1 MTQARS
7 RLHIPAAR
15 WWLLGAFLLLLAGF
29 AGANLYREHAGLER
43 REQERL
49 LTQARVIAEN
59 METRLTTANLAL
71 EGLRDEFARN
81 QRYAVTPELRS
92 HFQMLARVMPGIR
105 TLNIIDARG
114 RLVASNRADL
124 LGADLSYRDYFKLV
138 QAHPDP
144 ATLYVSRPFQ
154 TILGIYAINVTRAI
168 VGPRGEFRGV
178 VTATL
183 DPDYFRSLMDSVLYA
198 PDMWDAL
205 AHGDGTL
212 FLMQPEREQLRGMN
226 LAQPGSFFTQHRAS
240 GRDISI
246 LSGMVYSTREQRLMA
261 QRTVNPAT
269 LKMDVPLVVAVSRD
283 LDVLYQPWR
292 QNVLLQAFL
301 LLTVAMVS
309 ILGMYA
315 YQRRQQRLE
324 RQAAQAREQ
333 AERFSLALDRIPT
346 YIYMKDR
353 QRRYVYANKPTLEL
367 FGCTAADLVG
377 SPDARFFP
385 PQTAARLQAIDAR
398 VLEHGEDTAEEVV
411 VEMADG
417 QRRVYWEIKTP
428 IYEAGD
434 RTRISGLC
442 GISTDITERKALE
455 ERFERQAHLDY
466 LTGLN
471 NRRHFME
478 LGEIELARAQR
489 HGHRLSVLM
498 IDIDH
503 FKQFNDTYGHKA
515 GDTVLQKLAA
525 IMRDTLRSVDVLGR
539 VGGEEFAVLLPETD
553 LAAAQEVAERLR
565 LAVEQAAVVFEAGLP
580 QHFTVSLGVTAQR
593 VQDTNLDILLNSADH
608 ALYRAKTGGRNR
620 VVTSGQADDGEG

>member
-1 MTQARS
+1 MTQSRS
-7 RLHIPAAR
+7 RLHAPAAR
-15 WWLLGAFLLLLAGF
+15 WWLLGLFLLCLAGF
-29 AGANLYREHAGLER
+29 AGVNLYLEHARLEQ

-71 EGLRDEFARN
+71 AGLRDEFARN

-124 LGADLSYRDYFKLV
+124 IGADLSYRDYFKLV

-144 ATLYVSRPFQ
+144 TTLYVSRPFQ

-183 DPDYFRSLMDSVLYA
+183 DPDYFRSLMASVLYA

-212 FLMQPEREQLRGMN
+212 FLMQPERESLRGMN
-226 LAQPGSFFTQHRAS
+226 LAQPGSFFTQHRDS

-246 LSGMVYSTREQRLMA
+246 MSGMVYSTREQRLMA

-283 LDVLYQPWR
+283 LDALYQPWR
-292 QNVLLQAFL
+292 QNALLQLFL
-301 LLTVAMVS
+301 LATMAAVS

-353 QRRYVYANKPTLEL
+353 QRCYVYANKPTLEL
-367 FGCTAADLVG
+367 FGCTAAELNG

-385 PQTAARLQAIDAR
+385 PQTVARLHEIDTR
-398 VLEHGEDTAEEVV
+398 VLEQGADTAEEVIV
-411 VEMADG
+411 DTADG

-428 IYEAGD
+428 IYEDGD
-434 RTRISGLC
+434 RSRIWGLC
-442 GISTDITERKALE
+442 GISTDVTERKALE
-455 ERFERQAHLDY
+455 QQLERQAHLDY

-478 LGEIELARAQR
+478 LAEIELARAQR
-489 HGHRLSVLM
+489 HGHPLAVFML
-498 IDIDH
+498 DIDH

-515 GDTVLQKLAA
+515 GDTVLQALAR
-525 IMRDTLRSVDVLGR
+525 IMRDTLRTADILGR
-539 VGGEEFAVLLPETD
+539 VGGEEFAGLLPETD
-553 LAAAQEVAERLR
+553 LTEAQEVAERLR

-580 QHFTVSLGVTAQR
+580 QHFTVSIGVSELPDKAS
-593 VQDTNLDILLNSADH
+593 NLDILLNAADR
-608 ALYRAKTGGRNR
+608 ALYRAKDAGRNR
-620 VVTSGQADDGEG
+620 VVTAGQVDDGGS